1 MPKPPLFYRKTGT
14 LEPEFVSRDV
24 ARTVLLENGYK
35 RQAQFWAD
43 AKSCTHLE
51 FYTLREAWADLC
63 KSMDKRQSG
72 VTLYLEREKIYALL
86 GLEET
91 ANRAFEAFAKAGG

>member
-1 MPKPPLFYRKTGT
+1 MPKPPLFYCKTGT

-24 ARTVLLENGYK
+24 ARKVLLDAGYK
-35 RQAQFWAD
+35 RQDQFWVD

-51 FYTLREAWADLC
+51 FYTLREAWADFCNQKML
-63 KSMDKRQSG
+63 DRA
-72 VTLYLEREKIYALL
+72 KIMVLL

-91 ANRAFEAFAKAGG
+91 AERAISLILRVIKAGG